1 MIKQVFLSDVGDL
14 NKMANDTI
22 HLLKDTDKL
31 NEFKNNALAHA
42 KTFDLPNILSQY
54 EAIYHDLSCKIK
66 K

>member
-1 MIKQVFLSDVGDL
+1 
-14 NKMANDTI
+14 MANDTI

-42 KTFDLPNILSQY
+42 KTFDLPNILPQY
-54 EAIYHDLSCKIK
+54 EAVYQDLSFNIK